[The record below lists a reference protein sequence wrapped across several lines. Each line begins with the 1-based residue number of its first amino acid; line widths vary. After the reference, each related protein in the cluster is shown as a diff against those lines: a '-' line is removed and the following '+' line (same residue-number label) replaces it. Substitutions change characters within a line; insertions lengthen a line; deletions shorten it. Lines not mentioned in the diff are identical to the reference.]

1 MKTQSYGRKKVACE
15 VTVVAVKIPVFR
27 DMTPCD
33 WYISYIVEELSP
45 SFVRVPVQYHL
56 KILEISS
63 IFNLGIGMR

>member
-1 MKTQSYGRKKVACE
+1 MRSEV

-33 WYISYIVEELSP
+33 WYIADTVEEWYTADTVEELSL

-63 IFNLGIGMR
+63 NVQMN